1 MDFVFSSI
9 LIWVG
14 IVACLC
20 GSALCSGL
28 TLGYFS
34 LSRIHLE
41 TLTDQ
46 GNQSAGI
53 ILGLRKDA
61 NFLLATLLWSNVAVN
76 VLLTLLTDSQMHGI
90 MAFMFSVFGI
100 TLLGEILPQA
110 YFSRNA
116 LKLGAR
122 LTSYV
127 KFLQIVFFVFAKPSA
142 LLLDRIVGK
151 EGVTW
156 FEEKELKAL
165 LNLHT
170 KAPETDIG
178 NVEGRGAA
186 NFLSL
191 DDVSCLDEGSPLNPL
206 SVVQLTPNAES
217 GIFPKTVTDIQDNL
231 VEQIHQSGQKWVVIT
246 SPSSNP
252 QFVLDADSFLR
263 ELLVEKKY
271 RPYYHCHRPI
281 VVTDPTSR
289 LDQLLPRLKV
299 KPEHAEDDVIDHD
312 IILIWTDTHKRI
324 ITGADILGRL
334 LRGIVRRD
342 EKIVPLP

>member
-1 MDFVFSSI
+1 MDSVFPSI
-9 LIWVG
+9 FSWAG
-14 IVACLC
+14 IVACLSA
-20 GSALCSGL
+20 SALCSGL

-41 TLTDQ
+41 TLTEQ
-46 GNQSAGI
+46 GNESART
-53 ILGLRKDA
+53 ILGFRKDA

-76 VLLTLLTDSQMHGI
+76 VLLTLLTESQMHGVL
-90 MAFMFSVFGI
+90 AFIFSVFGI

-116 LKLGAR
+116 LQLGAR
-122 LTSYV
+122 LTGFV
-127 KFLQIVFFVFAKPSA
+127 KILQMVFFVVAKPSS
-142 LLLDRIVGK
+142 LLLDRLVGQ

-156 FEEKELKAL
+156 FEEKELKSL
-165 LNLHT
+165 LKLHT

-178 NVEGRGAA
+178 KVEGLGAT

-206 SVVQLTPNAES
+206 SVIQLSPGS
-217 GIFPKTVTDIQDNL
+217 WPGIFPPTATDMQDKL
-231 VEQIHQSGQKWVVIT
+231 VQQIHQSGQKWVVIT
-246 SPSSNP
+246 DSTNVP
-252 QFVLDADSFLR
+252 QLVLDADSFLR

-281 VVTDPTSR
+281 IVTDHASR

-299 KPEHAEDDVIDHD
+299 KPEHAGDDVIDHD

-334 LRGIVRRD
+334 LRGIVKRD
-342 EKIVPLP
+342 DTNVLY

>member
-1 MDFVFSSI
+1 MDVVIPSI
-9 LIWVG
+9 FIWIG
-14 IVACLC
+14 IAACLG

-41 TLTDQ
+41 TLSEQ
-46 GNQSAGI
+46 GNQSARV
-53 ILGLRKDA
+53 ILGLRTDA

-76 VLLTLLTDSQMHGI
+76 VLLTLLTDSQMHGM

-116 LKLGAR
+116 LKLGAQ
-122 LTSYV
+122 LTAYV
-127 KFLQIVFFVFAKPSA
+127 KFLQILFFVVAKPSA
-142 LLLDRIVGK
+142 LLLDRLVGK

-165 LNLHT
+165 LELHT
-170 KAPETDIG
+170 KAPESDIG
-178 NVEGRGAA
+178 KVEGVGAT

-206 SVVQLTPNAES
+206 SIIQVSS
-217 GIFPKTVTDIQDNL
+217 GSGSKIFPPNLTDTQDKLIQ
-231 VEQIHQSGQKWVVIT
+231 QIHQSGQKWVVIT
-246 SPSSNP
+246 GPSNTP
-252 QFVLDADSFLR
+252 LFVLDADSFLR

-271 RPYYHCHRPI
+271 RPYFHSHRPI
-281 VVTDPTSR
+281 IVTDHTLR
-289 LDQLLPRLKV
+289 LDQILPRLKV
-299 KPEHAEDDVIDHD
+299 NPEHSGDDVIDED
-312 IILIWTDTHKRI
+312 IILIWTDSHKRI

-342 EKIVPLP
+342 GQNVP

>member
-1 MDFVFSSI
+1 MDLVFPSI
-9 LIWVG
+9 LVWIG

-41 TLTDQ
+41 TLTEQ

-76 VLLTLLTDSQMHGI
+76 VLLTLLTDSQMHGV

-142 LLLDRIVGK
+142 LLLDRIVGQ

-156 FEEKELKAL
+156 FEEKELEAL
-165 LNLHT
+165 LKLHT

-206 SVVQLTPNAES
+206 SVVQLTPITES

-231 VEQIHQSGQKWVVIT
+231 KVE
-246 SPSSNP
+246 
-252 QFVLDADSFLR
+252 
-263 ELLVEKKY
+263 
-271 RPYYHCHRPI
+271 
-281 VVTDPTSR
+281 
-289 LDQLLPRLKV
+289 
-299 KPEHAEDDVIDHD
+299 PEH
-312 IILIWTDTHKRI
+312 
-324 ITGADILGRL
+324 
-334 LRGIVRRD
+334 
-342 EKIVPLP
+342 